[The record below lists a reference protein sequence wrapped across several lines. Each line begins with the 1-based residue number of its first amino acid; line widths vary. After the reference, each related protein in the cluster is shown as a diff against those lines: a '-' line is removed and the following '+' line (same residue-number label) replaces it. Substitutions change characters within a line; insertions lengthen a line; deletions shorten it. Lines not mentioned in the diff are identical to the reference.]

1 MAESSLFYYGAEI
14 AKASVR
20 ELILVLE
27 GASDAVTITSLF
39 TRPRAN
45 AVLLS
50 YQGDFVSQD
59 EIDDFLGTSSE
70 FTASQFDGTALPV
83 ASDVGVIINM
93 EGQAADVYAVQTVV
107 GNLSNASMDPPPGTL
122 TWQPQLGE
130 AVTTLPAAA
139 VTGAQVQVGSQG
151 NIALVFQGG
160 APMLATGS
168 RCVIRVLWSPK

>member
-27 GASDAVTITSLF
+27 GASNAVTITSLF

-50 YQGDFVSQD
+50 YQGDFVSQE

-70 FTASQFDGTALPV
+70 FTATQFDGTALPV

-93 EGQAADVYAVQTVV
+93 EGQAADVYAVEVATGDLADAAAVA
-107 GNLSNASMDPPPGTL
+107 NL
-122 TWQPQLGE
+122 QPQIGE
-130 AVTTLPAAA
+130 AVTALPAAA
-139 VTGAQVQVGSQG
+139 VTGAQVQVGDQG
-151 NIALVFQGG
+151 NMALVFQGG
-160 APMLATGS
+160 APMLALGS